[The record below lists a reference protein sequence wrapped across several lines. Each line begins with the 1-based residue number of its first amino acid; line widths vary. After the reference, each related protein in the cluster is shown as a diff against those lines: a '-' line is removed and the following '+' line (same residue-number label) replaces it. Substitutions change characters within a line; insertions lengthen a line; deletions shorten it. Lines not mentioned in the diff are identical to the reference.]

1 MGTSTYQE
9 LHYNISTMATNKWHV
24 ILPQGTISKEQAK
37 TYRGRGGVAKTIRA
51 TRSDKG
57 KKRK

>member
-1 MGTSTYQE
+1 MSR
-9 LHYNISTMATNKWHV
+9 TNKAGV
-24 ILPQGTISKEQAK
+24 VLPQGTISKSQSAE
-37 TYRGRGGVAKTIRA
+37 YRRRGGWTATIRA

>member
-1 MGTSTYQE
+1 
-9 LHYNISTMATNKWHV
+9 MARTNKWGV
-24 ILPQGTISKEQAK
+24 ILPQGTISKENSKQ
-37 TYRGRGGVAKTIRA
+37 YRARGGLTATIRA

>member
-1 MGTSTYQE
+1 MSRVNKYGVIVPHGT
-9 LHYNISTMATNKWHV
+9 L
-24 ILPQGTISKEQAK
+24 SKESAAII
-37 TYRGRGGVAKTIRA
+37 RGRGGVGRTIRA